1 MKKGKLLPMCFLS
14 MHLIVRQT
22 YLYIAALQATTA
34 GAAAAAATGCCA
46 ACRRCLSN
54 QGWRREAEEGAEG
67 KTLRKSARTT
77 SREDAAA
84 AVAAAAAA
92 VGGAASA
99 AAAAAAGHD
108 GGAGGGGAEKPTLCF
123 PNLGVSLTE
132 VWSMIIALGLVVVRV
147 LFLLYFLTQGA
158 FLLIFFPLPFG
169 NTSFPYGQ
177 WQDCS
182 FSSLL

>member
-34 GAAAAAATGCCA
+34 GAAAAATGCCA

-77 SREDAAA
+77 SREDA
-84 AVAAAAAA
+84 AAAAAA

-132 VWSMIIALGLVVVRV
+132 VWSMIIALGFVVVARV

-158 FLLIFFPLPFG
+158 FLLIFLRLPFG